1 MKMQWAIFC
10 FTLFGLTCH
19 TGVADDWP
27 QFLGPDR
34 NGSCAETDLIDTFPD
49 DGPSIVWRSAAGV
62 GMSGIAV
69 SAGSVYTLYQ
79 DEQQQYVVAMDAGTG
94 DEKWKTGIAAAY
106 ENAMGNGPRATP
118 SVAGSTVFV
127 FSGEGTLAALSVDTG
142 KVQWKVDTI
151 RDFGA
156 KPAAYGM
163 SSSPLVV
170 DGKVIVHV
178 GSSDGTIVAYD
189 VESGDQA
196 WNVGNQPSGYSSPV
210 MMKLGGNKQIVSFI
224 AAALVGIAPAD
235 GRELWNHKF
244 VTDYDCNI
252 AVPRQLN
259 DSSLLISSG
268 ENHGS
273 AILKVTESGEAWSV
287 EETWTSFGKGSVLRS
302 EWQTPV
308 ETNGHLFGM
317 DNIGSAGPITNLVC
331 VNIVSGKQVWGKK
344 RFGKSNLT
352 LADGKLFISTM
363 NGELVI
369 VKATED
375 GFQET
380 ARATVLG
387 MTRQAPVI
395 ANGQLYLRDDNEI
408 VCIDI
413 RSTK

>member
-1 MKMQWAIFC
+1 MQMQWAIVC

-34 NGSCAETDLIDTFPD
+34 NGICAETDLIDRFPD
-49 DGPSIVWRSAAGV
+49 DGPAVVWRAAAGV
-62 GMSGIAV
+62 GMSGVAV

-79 DEQQQYVVAMDAGTG
+79 DEQQQYVVAMDEGTG
-94 DEKWKTGIAAAY
+94 EQKWRTGIAAAY

-118 SVAGSTVFV
+118 TVAGATLFV
-127 FSGEGTLAALSVDTG
+127 FTGQGLLAALSVETG
-142 KVQWKVDTI
+142 KVQWKVDTL
-151 RDFGA
+151 RDVGA
-156 KPAAYGM
+156 KSAAYGM

-170 DGKVIVHV
+170 GGKVVVHV
-178 GSSDGTIVAYD
+178 GSHNGAVVAYD
-189 VESGDQA
+189 VESGDRI
-196 WNVGNQPSGYSSPV
+196 WNVGNQPIGYSSPV
-210 MMKLGGNKQIVSFI
+210 MMKFGGTKQIVSFI
-224 AAALVGIAPAD
+224 ATAVVGIAPAD
-235 GRELWNHKF
+235 GRELWNHAF
-244 VTDYDCNI
+244 VTEYDCNI

-273 AILKVTESGEAWSV
+273 AIVKVTESGDAWSV

-308 ETNGHLFGM
+308 ERNGHLFGM
-317 DNIGSAGPITNLVC
+317 DNIGGGGPITNLVC
-331 VNIVSGKQVWGKK
+331 VNIASGKQVWIEK
-344 RFGKSNLT
+344 RFGKANLT

-369 VKATED
+369 VKATDD

-380 ARATVLG
+380 ARAAVLG

-395 ANGQLYLRDDNEI
+395 ANGQLYLRDDNEV

-413 RSTK
+413 RLTK